1 MNTPFFERKDTHQI
15 ELGDELAPK
24 FDEKGLIPCI
34 TVDDRS
40 GEVLMFAWM
49 NREALSLTIQT
60 RKATYFSRSR
70 NKLWVKGESS
80 GLEQE
85 VKDLL
90 VDCDQD
96 VIQLRVSVKGE
107 GTCHQ
112 GFRSCFYRK
121 LSDYQNMK
129 LERSI
134 KERSFDPDEK
144 YGSKKG

>member
-1 MNTPFFERKDTHQI
+1 MKTSFFERKDNDQV
-15 ELGDELAPK
+15 ELGNELAPK

-34 TVDDRS
+34 TVDDKS

-49 NREALSLTIQT
+49 NGEALSLTIET

-80 GLEQE
+80 GLTQV

-96 VIQLRVSVKGE
+96 VIQLRVEVKGE

-112 GFRSCFYRK
+112 GFRSCFYRR
-121 LSDYQNMK
+121 LNDYDNLK

-134 KERSFDPDEK
+134 KDRSFDPNEK